1 MNPSKFM
8 GIVLGIIGVAL
19 LVGSIYMAISYVGAI
34 MNAMI
39 EFVTTNS
46 GAISRCGITMPDEIV
61 QLKDQVATTILPA
74 LYLGIPLAVVVISA
88 IMFVGGYYY
97 GRGSIVD
104 EMKRERKQEEEVEEE
119 VERRMGRR
127 KRKPKEEPE
136 EEEEEEE

>member
-8 GIVLGIIGVAL
+8 GMVLGIIGMVL
-19 LVGSIYMAISYVGAI
+19 LVGSIYFAITYVGAI

-39 EFVTTNS
+39 DFVATNG
-46 GAISRCGITMPDEIV
+46 GAISRCGITIPDEIV

-74 LYLGIPLAVVVISA
+74 IYLGIPLAVVVISA
-88 IMFVGGYYY
+88 VMFAGGYYY

-104 EMKRERKQEEEVEEE
+104 EMKRERRHEEEVEEE
-119 VERRMGRR
+119 VERRVSKR

-136 EEEEEEE
+136 VEEEE

>member
-1 MNPSKFM
+1 M
-8 GIVLGIIGVAL
+8 GMILGIIGVVL
-19 LVGSIYMAISYVGAI
+19 LVGSIYFAISYVGAI
-34 MNAMI
+34 MNTMI
-39 EFVTTNS
+39 EFVATNS

-88 IMFVGGYYY
+88 VMFAGGYYY

-104 EMKRERKQEEEVEEE
+104 EMKRERKHEEEMEEE

-127 KRKPKEEPE
+127 KRKPKEEPGE
-136 EEEEEEE
+136 EEEEE

>member
-8 GIVLGIIGVAL
+8 GIVLGLIGVVL
-19 LVGSIYMAISYVGAI
+19 LVGSIYLAITYVGAI

-39 EFVTTNS
+39 EFITTNGS
-46 GAISRCGITMPDEIV
+46 ALSRCGITAPAEIV

-74 LYLGIPLAVVVISA
+74 IYLGIPLAVVLISA
-88 IMFVGGYYY
+88 IMFAGGYYF

-104 EMKRERKQEEEVEEE
+104 QMKRDRKHEDEVEEE
-119 VERRMGRR
+119 VERRVGK
-127 KRKPKEEPE
+127 KRQRPKEEPE